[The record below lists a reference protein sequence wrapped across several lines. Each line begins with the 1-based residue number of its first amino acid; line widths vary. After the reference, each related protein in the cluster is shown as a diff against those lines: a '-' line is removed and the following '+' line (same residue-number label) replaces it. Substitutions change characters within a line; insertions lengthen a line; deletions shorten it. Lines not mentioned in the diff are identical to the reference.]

1 MKRCSYCG
9 AQNENN
15 SVFCTECGKEF
26 HKGLVCPNC
35 GTSLEAGDTF
45 CSNCGKSIIERPK
58 LAEHRC
64 QKNKK
69 SSLEYRTIRILL
81 LSFFA
86 LFVVIILTMYGAMLG
101 LSAQGE
107 AGMMVSVMP
116 IIMLIDYLLHF
127 IVKTKSIKLV
137 EAYIQQPI
145 LRHKDIE
152 RILLSSHLSGYN
164 LLLLVLF
171 IPYSCI
177 ILMAG
182 SGFWAV
188 LLELIT
194 CELLIILNSQIYLF
208 WRILI
213 NQNVLWTIPALGIY
227 ILPFIPIISS
237 FDEMAF
243 LRILDTYKVVGMEWY
258 FLLLLLF
265 VLVVLFYA
273 NRHLLFR
280 RKTDYDRLFV
290 T

>member
-1 MKRCSYCG
+1 MKKCKYCG

-26 HKGLVCPNC
+26 HKGIVYPNC
-35 GTSLEAGDTF
+35 GTSLE
-45 CSNCGKSIIERPK
+45 
-58 LAEHRC
+58 
-64 QKNKK
+64 NKK
-69 SSLEYRTIRILL
+69 SSLGYRAIRILL

-86 LFVVIILTMYGAMLG
+86 LFVAYILIMYGAIFGMV
-101 LSAQGE
+101 AYGE

-137 EAYIQQPI
+137 ETYIQQPI
-145 LRHKDIE
+145 LRHKTIE
-152 RILLSSHLSGYN
+152 RILLSSLLSSYN
-164 LLLLVLF
+164 LLWLVLF
-171 IPYSCI
+171 IPYSCV

-213 NQNVLWTIPALGIY
+213 NKNLLWTIPALGIY
-227 ILPFIPIISS
+227 FLPFIPIISS

-265 VLVVLFYA
+265 VLVVLFYT

-280 RKTDYDRLFV
+280 RKTDYDRLLV